1 MKTILS
7 FIVLFISINTFSQT
21 RKLEVTDNQSGKSIF
36 FQEAQRV
43 KVTTTKR
50 EQLVGTLTFEN
61 PESITINGMPIPI
74 NNINSIKYFPKKGA
88 VLKNIILGTGL
99 GLVAGSGIAAAF
111 GNGNAFSLFAAGAG
125 TTIAGGLIG
134 GNKTY
139 IKQRSTFKIIE

>member
-50 EQLVGTLTFEN
+50 EQLVGALTFEN

-74 NNINSIKYFPKKGA
+74 NNINFPKKGA

>member
-43 KVTTTKR
+43 KITTTKR
-50 EQLVGTLTFEN
+50 EQLVGALTFEN

-99 GLVAGSGIAAAF
+99 GLVAGWYCS
-111 GNGNAFSLFAAGAG
+111 SLWQRKCLFIICRRSWNNNCWR
-125 TTIAGGLIG
+125 THWW
-134 GNKTY
+134 
-139 IKQRSTFKIIE
+139 KQNLY